1 MTPDQVSGLFDA
13 GEGFIEGTIAAAL
26 IALWLLAVSL
36 HLARP
41 YMVRN
46 VRKFSLRL
54 GADLWW
60 IVYIALRDLILVQ
73 VFLGSFIFF
82 YPDVVSGKDL
92 PVTGGLA
99 AVCAFAVLLIKL
111 MTRGDADLRWFRA
124 QTLLLGAGAA
134 LYIGPY
140 MLGVQVNAIG
150 SDISDQLASI
160 LVSSND
166 PTLALGLSYLSAL
179 LVGVMALVAVAY
191 NLRETT
197 LRHPTKTDAAHGT
210 AAGPKRD
217 SGPSATEPV
226 SASLIRETE
235 R

>member
-13 GEGFIEGTIAAAL
+13 GESFIEGTIAAAL
-26 IALWLLAVSL
+26 IALWLLALSL

-41 YMVRN
+41 YMIRN
-46 VRKFSLRL
+46 LRKFSLRL

-60 IVYIALRDLILVQ
+60 IVYVALRDLILVQ

-82 YPDVVSGKDL
+82 YPDVVGGKDL
-92 PVTGGLA
+92 PITGGLA

-111 MTRGDADLRWFRA
+111 VTKGDSDLRWFRA
-124 QTLLLGAGAA
+124 QTLLLGLGAA

-150 SDISDQLASI
+150 SDASNQLASVF
-160 LVSSND
+160 VSSQNQGVA
-166 PTLALGLSYLSAL
+166 LALCYLSAV
-179 LVGVMALVAVAY
+179 LVGIMALVAVAY
-191 NLRETT
+191 NLRQTSVP
-197 LRHPTKTDAAHGT
+197 RP
-210 AAGPKRD
+210 PKRRQ
-217 SGPSATEPV
+217 TE
-226 SASLIRETE
+226 ETE